1 MGGPVLCFPEGAV
14 RGVKFSNWN
23 IQKKI
28 IILSAFITFIPLL
41 VLELVILNM
50 VQENTFDRIMNMA
63 YMDVDQLADSYQN
76 ELNKLE
82 HIAKAIQNFTPLS
95 QYLSM
100 EFAGR
105 GEEFVYY
112 QENIHPFLR
121 SCTVAY
127 PEARIR
133 IYHGKTGMENFSAEL
148 NHGLEEFLD
157 RNPED
162 IINVNGAWKYVPSYL
177 DGFHSRLVYCLP
189 YYANKDGYQL
199 FYLITIRLGEEQF
212 QRQIANEQPGDR
224 IVCVMDREGNVL
236 ADSVSGNEKLERIV
250 RDVLSADEEGWEG
263 TDTGKLSAKWMRN
276 GEFVAV
282 DGEKYC
288 CAYRE
293 TEDLMVLY
301 LVSYDSIRLAR
312 RNPLILLLVSACM
325 MMAVSL
331 TVIVYVSR
339 RITAGLYSLKR
350 KVQNIDAEGIHVQTF
365 SDREQESADEIE
377 QLNAAFTSMME
388 EIRRLLNDA
397 ALREGRLKDEIITRQ
412 RAELSALQRQID
424 PHYLFNT
431 LGAIRMSL
439 ILKGNQEDAKI
450 VQLFAESFRRYMDTG
465 TNVVTLLEEVE
476 FVQKYIRI
484 QNYRL
489 ADKIQF
495 DCRVDERLMSC
506 RVRKLLLQPVIE
518 NAVCHGI
525 EPQKGAGKIILCIQ
539 KEKKLLKI
547 QVEDD
552 GVGMDEQERGAL
564 RSRIYHEG
572 AAGTL
577 HWAAEYLPAYQAG
590 LWRIGKDGD

>member
-1 MGGPVLCFPEGAV
+1 M
-14 RGVKFSNWN
+14 
-23 IQKKI
+23 
-28 IILSAFITFIPLL
+28 
-41 VLELVILNM
+41 
-50 VQENTFDRIMNMA
+50 
-63 YMDVDQLADSYQN
+63 
-76 ELNKLE
+76 
-82 HIAKAIQNFTPLS
+82 
-95 QYLSM
+95 
-100 EFAGR
+100 
-105 GEEFVYY
+105 
-112 QENIHPFLR
+112 
-121 SCTVAY
+121 
-127 PEARIR
+127 
-133 IYHGKTGMENFSAEL
+133 
-148 NHGLEEFLD
+148 
-157 RNPED
+157 
-162 IINVNGAWKYVPSYL
+162 
-177 DGFHSRLVYCLP
+177 
-189 YYANKDGYQL
+189 
-199 FYLITIRLGEEQF
+199 
-212 QRQIANEQPGDR
+212 
-224 IVCVMDREGNVL
+224 
-236 ADSVSGNEKLERIV
+236 
-250 RDVLSADEEGWEG
+250 LSADEEGWEG

-450 VQLFAESFRRYMDTG
+450 DRKS
-465 TNVVTLLEEVE
+465 VV
-476 FVQKYIRI
+476 
-484 QNYRL
+484 
-489 ADKIQF
+489 
-495 DCRVDERLMSC
+495 
-506 RVRKLLLQPVIE
+506 
-518 NAVCHGI
+518 
-525 EPQKGAGKIILCIQ
+525 
-539 KEKKLLKI
+539 
-547 QVEDD
+547 
-552 GVGMDEQERGAL
+552 
-564 RSRIYHEG
+564 
-572 AAGTL
+572 
-577 HWAAEYLPAYQAG
+577 
-590 LWRIGKDGD
+590 